1 MFSDEE
7 LVRQLCVII
16 ALVIMV
22 IIQLLASALF
32 ALTIDALSIYL
43 SATNDI
49 TITYN
54 DNYPRQLMLCQSA

>member
-1 MFSDEE
+1 MFSEE

-22 IIQLLASALF
+22 IQLLASTLF

-54 DNYPRQLMLCQSA
+54 DNYPRQLML